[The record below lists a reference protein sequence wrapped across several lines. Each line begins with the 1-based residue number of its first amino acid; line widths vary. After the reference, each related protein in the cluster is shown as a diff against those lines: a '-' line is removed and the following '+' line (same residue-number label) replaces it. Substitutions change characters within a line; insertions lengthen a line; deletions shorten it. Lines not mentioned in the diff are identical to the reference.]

1 MTPDFFIVVATCI
14 IGISAKNAL
23 KPFCV
28 WGGAAFLES
37 KKDIYLK
44 VLPSTFRNDL
54 FHEFLKNTT
63 FFNFEWIYNLRT
75 LNTTQ
80 KETASA
86 T

>member
-1 MTPDFFIVVATCI
+1 M
-14 IGISAKNAL
+14 
-23 KPFCV
+23 